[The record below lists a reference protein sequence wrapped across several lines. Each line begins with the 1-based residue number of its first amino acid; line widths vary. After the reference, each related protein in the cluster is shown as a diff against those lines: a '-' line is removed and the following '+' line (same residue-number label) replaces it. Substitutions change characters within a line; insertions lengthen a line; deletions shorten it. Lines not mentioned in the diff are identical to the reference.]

1 MSIERST
8 RRYTLALM
16 CITAGGSLLF
26 FLPLTILS
34 PATPLWVRIV
44 FAAGSLVIEA
54 WAVYAVGQRLARK
67 MINRIDRAFR
77 SEKAFVGN
85 ASHELN
91 NPLTAIQGE
100 CEITLLKE
108 RSADEYKLALHRISE
123 ETSRIISLMQRLR
136 FLSKGEGE
144 ILRSGTETVILAE
157 FIMQHFNGDRISFS
171 TDNFSFTLEI
181 NPELLKT
188 ALENIIGNA
197 LKYSGN
203 KTVELR
209 LRAYA
214 LDIADKG
221 IGIPP
226 NEIDRVFQP
235 FYRAVNTR
243 EYAGNGIGL
252 SLSIHILRAYG
263 AEVSISSVINEG
275 TRVRIDFK
283 P

>member
-1 MSIERST
+1 MSIEQST
-8 RRYTLALM
+8 RRYTLAVM
-16 CITAGGSLLF
+16 CITAGASLLF
-26 FLPLTILS
+26 FLPLIIFLPS
-34 PATPLWVRIV
+34 MPIWGRI
-44 FAAGSLVIEA
+44 ALASGSLAVEG
-54 WAVYAVGQRLARK
+54 WAVYALGQQLARK
-67 MINRIDRAFR
+67 MISRIDKAFQ

-108 RSADEYKLALHRISE
+108 RSVDEYKLALHRISE

-136 FLSKGEGE
+136 FLSKGDGE
-144 ILRSGTETVILAE
+144 ILRSETETIILAE
-157 FIMQHFNGDRISFS
+157 FIMQHFNGDRIRFS
-171 TDNFSFTLEI
+171 TDNFALILEI
-181 NPELLKT
+181 NPALLKT

-197 LKYSGN
+197 LKYSDN

-209 LRAYA
+209 LRAYV
-214 LDIADKG
+214 LDISDKG

-235 FYRAVNTR
+235 FYRASNTR
-243 EYAGNGIGL
+243 EHTGNGIGL
-252 SLSIHILRAYG
+252 SLSIHILHAYG
-263 AEVSISSVINEG
+263 AEISISSTINKG